1 MRGCRRWATG
11 SGWCFR
17 RAHHLPGGAYRE
29 AALLCAA
36 PMRMG
41 LTATPERSDGRHADL
56 ADLIGPTVYRQEIR
70 EARGR
75 TLADYD
81 VVRIPVALSDEEQYQ
96 YDRASAT
103 VRSFMLRRQGQ
114 LRAEAAAGDEAPGHT
129 RSYTWQDLCA
139 ETGSDP
145 EARRRSKPT
154 ASRSRSRTARPRNC
168 GCWKTC
174 SGFTP
179 ASGRS
184 SSRAPTRWRS
194 TCRGGSSYRRC

>member
-1 MRGCRRWATG
+1 MRGCRRWATA
-11 SGWCFR
+11 SGWWYLTR
-17 RAHHLPGGAYRE
+17 RITCPVGLYRE

-56 ADLIGPTVYRQEIR
+56 TELIGPTVYRQEIR

-81 VVRIPVALSDEEQYQ
+81 VVRIPVALGDEEQYR

-103 VRSFMLRRQGQ
+103 VRSFMLRRQEQ
-114 LRAEAAAGDEAPGHT
+114 LRPEATPGDEAPGRR

-139 ETGSDP
+139 ETGS
-145 EARRRSKPT
+145 
-154 ASRSRSRTARPRNC
+154 
-168 GCWKTC
+168 
-174 SGFTP
+174 
-179 ASGRS
+179 
-184 SSRAPTRWRS
+184 
-194 TCRGGSSYRRC
+194 